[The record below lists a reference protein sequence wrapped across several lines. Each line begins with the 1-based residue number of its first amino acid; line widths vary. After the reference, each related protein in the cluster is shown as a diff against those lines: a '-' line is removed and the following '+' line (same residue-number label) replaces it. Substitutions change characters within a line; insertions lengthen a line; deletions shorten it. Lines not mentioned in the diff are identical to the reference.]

1 MWQGKDPTAVAGE
14 DKGKQ
19 SMGEKKA
26 RKIMGK
32 LKEDARR
39 LKRPWKEM
47 EEEKNKE
54 AAKMKRV
61 REEVEKEMDREDK
74 EAVEKNAKAMPNFPH
89 FGPVVRKRNERK
101 KLLGY
106 ECHECK
112 DYYYQKLEDV
122 SIFYGNVLVIDQNWY
137 LQTKV

>member
-61 REEVEKEMDREDK
+61 REEVEKEMDREDM
-74 EAVEKNAKAMPNFPH
+74 EAAEKNAKAMPNFPH
-89 FGPVVRKRNERK
+89 FGFMDFWFWKEGATGRT
-101 KLLGY
+101 LGSCL
-106 ECHECK
+106 EGWWHLK
-112 DYYYQKLEDV
+112 DLGLGSWILYD
-122 SIFYGNVLVIDQNWY
+122 F
-137 LQTKV
+137 